1 MNSRERVRTVLDKRI
16 PDRIPCGL
24 GGCETAGLHLLAYEK
39 LQNVLKTPRR
49 KPRLDTFMMNA
60 VFEMDVIEALGI
72 DIVLLA
78 SPRMCRS
85 RFRGPDN
92 EKEWKAQNLWG
103 RTFRVPAGETFTNNP
118 DGSMT
123 WDTAGNKE
131 CPAGGMFFD
140 KIPSGLEADLK
151 LDYEIPSPESYKPPH
166 ELPEIMIESL
176 EEAARDLFVNTDK
189 SICCGET
196 IVDLQVAPC
205 GFTGTMMLMM
215 ERPEIMHEYLDK
227 SVSSALSQLKQLD
240 RAIGKYADMLS
251 IAHDFG
257 DNRNVMIGAPL
268 WRDIYKPHYK
278 RLFTEWKKITRMK
291 INFHSCGAIH
301 EILPDLVECG
311 VDVLN
316 PVQTSANDME
326 AATLKDKFGSD
337 LVFFGGGYDAQ
348 SIPAAS
354 GYDEVYSVVKRNCEI
369 LKKRGGF
376 IFAGVHNL
384 PGDIPETHIDAML
397 EAFRQSR
404 NY

>member
-1 MNSRERVRTVLDKRI
+1 MNSRERVRMVLDKRI
-16 PDRIPCGL
+16 PDKVPCGL
-24 GGCETAGLHLLAYEK
+24 GGCETAGLHLQAYDK
-39 LQNVLKTPRR
+39 LQEVLKVPRT

-60 VFEMDVIEALGI
+60 VFEMDVIEALGA

-85 RFRGPDN
+85 RFRGPGN
-92 EKEWKAQNLWG
+92 EGEWKEQALWG
-103 RTFRVPAGETFTNNP
+103 RTFRVPVSEIFTNNP
-118 DGSMT
+118 DGSMI
-123 WDTAGNKE
+123 WETAGKTT
-131 CPAGGMFFD
+131 CLPGGMFFNH
-140 KIPSGLEADLK
+140 IPSESEAGLK
-151 LDYEIPSPESYKPPH
+151 LDYEIPSPKTYNPAH
-166 ELPEIMIESL
+166 ELPERTLMDL
-176 EEAARDLFVNTDK
+176 EEAARELFLNTDK

-196 IVDLQVAPC
+196 ITDLQIGPC

-215 ERPEIMHEYLDK
+215 ERPELMHEYLDK

-240 RAIGKYADMLS
+240 QVIGKYADMLS

-268 WRDIYKPHYK
+268 WREIYKPHYK

-291 INFHSCGAIH
+291 INFHSCGAIS

-316 PVQTSANDME
+316 PVQTSADNMD
-326 AATLKDKFGSD
+326 APTLKNKFGDD
-337 LVFFGGGYDAQ
+337 LVFFGGAYDAQ
-348 SIPAAS
+348 SIPANLS
-354 GYDEVYSVVKRNCEI
+354 YEEVYVTVKRNCEI
-369 LKKRGGF
+369 FKKGGGF

-384 PGDIPETHIDAML
+384 PGDIPEHHIEAML
-397 EAFRQSR
+397 EAFNESK

>member
-1 MNSRERVRTVLDKRI
+1 MNSRERVRTVLDKKI

-39 LQNVLKTPRR
+39 LQRVLKIPRAN
-49 KPRLDTFMMNA
+49 PRLDTFMLNA
-60 VFEMDVIEALGI
+60 VFEMDVIEALEI
-72 DIVLLA
+72 DIILLA

-85 RFRGPDN
+85 RFRGIDN
-92 EKEWKAQNLWG
+92 EKEWKEQNLWG
-103 RTFRVPAGETFTNNP
+103 KTFRVPVDEFFTNKP
-118 DGSMT
+118 DGSMI
-123 WDTAGNKE
+123 WNTAGNIE
-131 CPAGGMFFD
+131 CPPGGMFFD
-140 KIPSGLEADLK
+140 ALPSESNATLEINYGTL
-151 LDYEIPSPESYKPPH
+151 LPGSYSPSH
-166 ELPEIMIESL
+166 ELPEKML
-176 EEAARDLFVNTDK
+176 EQLEDAAKFLFKNTDK

-196 IVDLQVAPC
+196 ITDLQVAPC

-240 RAIGKYADMLS
+240 RAIGKYTDMLS

-268 WRDIYKPHYK
+268 WREIYKPHYK

-301 EILPDLVECG
+301 EILPDLIECG

-316 PVQTSANDME
+316 PVQTSAANMN
-326 AATLKDKFGSD
+326 AATLKEQFWNN
-337 LVFFGGGYDAQ
+337 LVFWGGAYDAQ
-348 SIPAAS
+348 LIPAVAS
-354 GYDEVYSVVKRNCEI
+354 YEEVYNTVKRNCEI
-369 LKKRGGF
+369 LKTRGCF

-384 PGDIPETHIDAML
+384 PGDIPENHIEAML
-397 EAFRQSR
+397 EAFKQSR